1 MRVRV
6 QPRASRNRI
15 AGVHGGRLKLQ
26 VTAPPVDGAANR
38 AVVELLA
45 EALALPR
52 RLVEV
57 VSGASSREKTVAVAA
72 DAGQLRERLQSLV
85 ES

>member
-1 MRVRV
+1 LRVRV

-15 AGVHGGRLKLQ
+15 AGVHGRRLKLQ

-57 VSGASSREKTVAVAA
+57 VSGASSREKTVAISA
-72 DAGQLRERLQSLV
+72 DAGRLRERLKSLAGD
-85 ES
+85 